1 MTINFLYHGA
11 RSRRTLCRVALLLL
25 HALVLPAGLAHG
37 QALQTGTIIGTVR
50 DNQGG
55 AAGTVTVTLT
65 SPVLITPR
73 TDTTNA
79 EGSYRFAA
87 LPPGVYALS
96 FELSGF
102 RRATRTNVPV
112 DVSITRTIDVTLEVG
127 QVSESVEVVGESG
140 VDVTQ
145 TNVATNLDTN
155 ALQNIPTARDVWS
168 ILQNMAPQV
177 VLDRED
183 VGGSEG
189 GLQAV
194 FSSHGS
200 TWRQNTY
207 ALNGVNVTDPA
218 ATGAAGFYY
227 DYDSF
232 EQVQISTAQHAAEV
246 GTPGVYYNFVAKRG
260 TDAFHGG
267 AAYYFEN
274 GGLVSDNVSQ
284 ELRDQGITTGAGV
297 NLFSDATFQLGGPI
311 IRDKLRFFT
320 SWRDWRIHRDVPNF
334 PTSENTDLFS
344 GLLNLS
350 YQLNPK
356 HRIDVLGTIQTYYK
370 PNRNASAQVPPDS
383 TWIEDDVFRIFQGH
397 YNAQIGGTALFDA
410 RISYSNV
417 DFPLKFQEGVSEQ
430 NTTELTTGNQT
441 GAAPQAFVF
450 YRERLAGETSLN
462 YYKAGWLGADHDFR
476 VGYQFGRAVSE
487 SEADVVDGVTL
498 NVFEGEP
505 SFIIAFN
512 TPVLTQSRYTDHV
525 FFAQDSVTRRHLT
538 LNLGLRYQNTKG
550 VLPAQSSPAGPFSTA
565 RSFPAQDVISWS
577 DLAPR
582 VGLIWDVGGRH
593 RTAVKVGYGRYFH
606 QLSPDPIEAPSP
618 NNLGGTGYAWN
629 DSNRDLQFQQ
639 GEQGAV
645 LFTFGGSSNTTVNPD
660 LRRPRTD
667 EVTAGVEFQLPHNM
681 VLSVDAIRRW
691 GRQLIAT
698 TEVGIPLSGGYTTTT
713 AIDPGPDGNAGTGD
727 DQRITVFNLLP
738 QFAGQNRRLVT
749 NPAGFETSFKGMEVT
764 LQKRFSNGWQGLLG
778 YSLSEDDLSRAG
790 TAFGVFG
797 GGEEESAGAGNG
809 GGFTDPNQAINNT
822 GGPSFFDRRHSLKV
836 SGSYQIPGIDV
847 NVAAVYKMQSG
858 VPVVRLITVSEDV
871 NGVPFNQGPITF
883 YAEPR
888 GGRRIDT
895 LHYMDFRVSKYFDI
909 RRDRRLEVIFDVFN
923 LFNANT
929 ITGVNNNTGSA
940 FLSPLTIL
948 GPRVLRLG
956 ARFTF

>member
-1 MTINFLYHGA
+1 LINSLDV
-11 RSRRTLCRVALLLL
+11 RRRAAPGRWRVALLLL
-25 HALVLPAGLAHG
+25 PALVLPAGLARG
-37 QALQTGTIIGTVR
+37 QALQTGTIIGNVR

-55 AAGTVTVTLT
+55 AATNVTVTLT
-65 SPVLITPR
+65 SPVLITAR
-73 TDTTNA
+73 TDSTNA
-79 EGSYRFAA
+79 EGTYRFPA

-96 FELSGF
+96 FELTGF
-102 RRATRTNVPV
+102 RKATRNNVLV
-112 DVSITRTIDVTLEVG
+112 DASVTRTIDVTLEVG
-127 QVSESVEVVGESG
+127 ALTESVEVVGESG
-140 VDVTQ
+140 VDVTN

-155 ALQNIPTARDVWS
+155 ALQYIPTARDVWS

-260 TDAFHGG
+260 TDAYHGG

-274 GGLVSDNVSQ
+274 DSLVSDNVTQ
-284 ELRDQGITTGAGV
+284 DLRDQGITSGAGI

-311 IRDKLRFFT
+311 VRDKLRFFT

-334 PTSENTDLFS
+334 PKSENTDLFS
-344 GLLNLS
+344 GLVNLS
-350 YQLNPK
+350 YQASDK
-356 HRIDVLGTIQTYYK
+356 HRLDVLGTIQTYYK

-397 YNAQIGGTALFDA
+397 YNAQIGSTALFDA
-410 RISYSNV
+410 RVSYSNI
-417 DFPLKFQEGVSEQ
+417 DFPLKFQEGVTEQ

-441 GAAPQAFVF
+441 GAAQQSFAF
-450 YRERLAGETSLN
+450 YRQRLAGELSLN
-462 YYKAGWLGADHDFR
+462 YYRAGWLGADHDFR
-476 VGYQFGRAVSE
+476 VGYQYGRATSE
-487 SEADVVDGVTL
+487 SEANVIDGVTL

-505 SFIIAFN
+505 NFLIAFN

-525 FFAQDSVTRRHLT
+525 LFAQDSLTHKHVTV
-538 LNLGLRYQNTKG
+538 NLGLRYQNTKG
-550 VLPAQSSPAGPFSTA
+550 ILPAQSSPAGPFSPA
-565 RSFPAQDVISWS
+565 RSFPEEDVISWS

-582 VGLIWDVGGRH
+582 AGLIWDLGGKH

-618 NNLGGTGYAWN
+618 NNLGGTGHVWN
-629 DSNRDLQFQQ
+629 DLNGDHQFQQ

-645 LFTFGGSSNTTVNPD
+645 LFTFGGSSITTVDPD

-667 EVTAGVEFQLPHNM
+667 EVTAGVEFQLPHNL
-681 VLSVDAIRRW
+681 VLNVEAIRRW
-691 GRQLIAT
+691 GKQLLAT
-698 TEVGIPLSGGYTTTT
+698 TEVGIPANGYSSTT
-713 AIDPGPDGNAGTGD
+713 ALDPGPDGTAGTAD
-727 DQRITVFNLLP
+727 DQRISVFNLLP

-749 NPAGFETSFKGMEVT
+749 NPAGFETSFKGLEVT
-764 LQKRFSNGWQGLLG
+764 LQKRFSNGWQGLVG
-778 YSLSEDDLSRAG
+778 YSISEDDLTRAG

-809 GGFTDPNQAINNT
+809 GGFTDPNQAINND
-822 GGPSFFDRRHSLKV
+822 GGPSVFDRRHSLKM
-836 SGSYQIPGIDV
+836 SGSYEIRKLGAT
-847 NVAAVYKMQSG
+847 VAAVYKLQSG
-858 VPVVRLITVSEDV
+858 VPAVRLLTVSEDV

-883 YAEPR
+883 YAERR
-888 GGRRIDT
+888 GSRRIDT
-895 LHYMDFRVSKYFDI
+895 IHYMDFRVSKYFDLSS
-909 RRDRRLEVIFDVFN
+909 DRRLEVILDAFN
-923 LFNANT
+923 LFNQNT
-929 ITGVNNNTGSA
+929 VTGVNGNTGA
-940 FLSPLTIL
+940 NFLNPITIL
-948 GPRVLRLG
+948 GPRVFRLG
-956 ARFTF
+956 ARFVF